1 MTHQEC
7 VFCRIARG
15 DFGTE
20 FAWES
25 GTVVAFDDIAPA
37 APTHVL
43 IVPRAHLAS
52 VADLGTSNAGLLGEI
67 VDAANAIALD
77 RGIAESGYRLLTNH
91 GDDAGQTVHHVHF
104 HLLGGNPLGP
114 LG

>member
-1 MTHQEC
+1 MTEQEC
-7 VFCRIARG
+7 IFCRIARG

-25 GTVVAFDDIAPA
+25 DVVVAFDDIAPA

-43 IVPRAHLAS
+43 IVPRTHLAS
-52 VADLGTSNAGLLGEI
+52 VADLGTPNAGLLDEI
-67 VDAANAIALD
+67 VDAANTIALG

-91 GDDAGQTVHHVHF
+91 GDDAGQSVHHVHF
-104 HLLGGNPLGP
+104 HLVGGKPLGP

>member
-1 MTHQEC
+1 MTDQEC
-7 VFCRIARG
+7 IFCRIAHG
-15 DFGTE
+15 EIGTR
-20 FAWES
+20 FAYES
-25 GTVVAFDDIAPA
+25 DALVAFDDIAPA

-52 VADLGTSNAGLLGEI
+52 VANLGSSDAALLGEI
-67 VDAANAIALD
+67 FDAANTIASE
-77 RGIAESGYRLLTNH
+77 RGIAGSGYRLLTNH

-104 HLLGGNPLGP
+104 HLMGGNPLGP

>member
-1 MTHQEC
+1 MTDQEC

-25 GTVVAFDDIAPA
+25 DAVVAFDDIAPA

-52 VADLGTSNAGLLGEI
+52 VANLGTPNAGLLDEI
-67 VDAANAIALD
+67 VDAANAIASD
-77 RGIAESGYRLLTNH
+77 RGIVESGYRLLTNH
-91 GDDAGQTVHHVHF
+91 GDDAGQSVHHVHF
-104 HLLGGNPLGP
+104 HLVGGKPLGP